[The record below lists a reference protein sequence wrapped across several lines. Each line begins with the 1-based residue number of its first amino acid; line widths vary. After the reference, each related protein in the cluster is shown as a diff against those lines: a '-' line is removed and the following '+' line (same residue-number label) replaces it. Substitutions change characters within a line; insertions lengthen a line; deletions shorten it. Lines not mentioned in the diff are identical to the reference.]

1 MPASLLILTDFF
13 QASNRALDYATNLA
27 QPLEARLVLLHVRR
41 DSILDPEMFTGELS
55 NLSKE
60 AMSLAMNS
68 VVRQLAVPVVAEVGH
83 GRVAYAVAD
92 AVSRHHPALI
102 VLGRPDYSEIPE
114 ELVHTTSLDILR
126 AAPYPMLV
134 VPHSV
139 TVTGPP
145 RRVLLAVDGGD
156 FTLGEHAGAIR
167 QVFNLL
173 KAELTVVYVAPPAH
187 PNTRPDFLESV
198 LRTGLTV
205 DLPSVQTR
213 TVSHSNPAEGI
224 LQVAQPADYDMVVVI
239 ARERSF
245 FGSLFHRSV
254 TTQVLLNSEIPV
266 LVLPAQ

>member
-13 QASNRALDYATNLA
+13 QASNRALVYATNLA
-27 QPLEARLVLLHVRR
+27 QPLGARLVLLHVRR
-41 DSILDPEMFTGELS
+41 DSVLDPEMFTGELS
-55 NLSKE
+55 NLSRE
-60 AMSLAMNS
+60 AMDLALSS
-68 VVRQLAVPVVAEVGH
+68 VVRQLAVPVVAEMGH

-92 AVSRHHPALI
+92 AVSRHHPALV

-114 ELVHTTSLDILR
+114 ELAHTTSLDILR

-139 TVTGPP
+139 ASSTPP
-145 RRVLLAVDGGD
+145 RRVLLAVDGEE

-173 KAELTVVYVAPPAH
+173 KAELTVLYVAPAQH
-187 PNTRPDFLESV
+187 PDERPDFLESV
-198 LRTGLTV
+198 RRTGLTV
-205 DLPSVQTR
+205 DLPPIHIR
-213 TVSHSNPAEGI
+213 TVSRANPAEGI